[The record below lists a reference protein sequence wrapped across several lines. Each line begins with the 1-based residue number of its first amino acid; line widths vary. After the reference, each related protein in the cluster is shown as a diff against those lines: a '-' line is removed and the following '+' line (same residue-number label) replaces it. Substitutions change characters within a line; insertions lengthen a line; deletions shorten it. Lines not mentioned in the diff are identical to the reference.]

1 MKIWA
6 VNLLV
11 YTMKRLQYSL
21 NRDYRNFSHYMSYCQ
36 NTYSTSVF
44 STKHLHWTVKY
55 ACWQQD
61 TQLPIEHTCT
71 MILDWSRYTIPP
83 DLLYTWPLHLQGMQ
97 MRVFRLI
104 FGSPRENLHLY
115 YKVER
120 VCKCLYHFFSVRCLT
135 RYSTG

>member
-44 STKHLHWTVKY
+44 STKHLH
-55 ACWQQD
+55 
-61 TQLPIEHTCT
+61 
-71 MILDWSRYTIPP
+71 
-83 DLLYTWPLHLQGMQ
+83 
-97 MRVFRLI
+97 
-104 FGSPRENLHLY
+104 
-115 YKVER
+115 
-120 VCKCLYHFFSVRCLT
+120 
-135 RYSTG
+135 